1 MKKFFKEFGDF
12 IAKGNAFDLAVGIV
26 IGGAFNKIIQ
36 SLVKDIIMPLI
47 SLIGGKDF
55 TQWFVVLK
63 GTPMYDPITGALL
76 NATELVLLTY
86 GNFIQAIIDFLII
99 AFAIFLAIKVMTKV
113 KAKMEVAKAKLV
125 QHLETEKTEPQKK

>member
-55 TQWFVVLK
+55 TLWYFVLK
-63 GTPMYDPITGALL
+63 GTPNYDPVTGALL
-76 NATELVLLTY
+76 NAADVVLLTY

-113 KAKMEVAKAKLV
+113 KAKMEMTKEKIK
-125 QHLETEKTEPQKK
+125 QHLTKEEEKKVE